1 MKRWESWVG
10 LLGLVLVLVGSYM
23 GLFVAP
29 RERFMGDVQRIM
41 YIHVPTAQVTLLIFT
56 ATFVGAVGWLWKQ
69 AWKWDHLVE
78 GSIHTGLLFGALL
91 AVQGAVWAKPT
102 WGVWW
107 TWDPRLTSVA
117 VMVLSFLGI
126 LALRSFV
133 DDPVKRAT
141 WSATASVIAWVNI
154 PFVYLC
160 VRWMASLHQT
170 QTQSHQMDPAMKLP
184 LNLSSIAVLLIAI
197 HFVAVRWRIAAR
209 QRARE
214 LAE

>member
-1 MKRWESWVG
+1 MRRWEIWVG
-10 LLGLVLVLVGSYM
+10 LLGLGMLVFGSYY
-23 GLFVAP
+23 GLMVAP
-29 RERFMGDVQRIM
+29 REVYMGDVQRIM
-41 YIHVPTAQVTLLIFT
+41 YVHVPTAWNTLLCFT
-56 ATFVGAVGWLWKQ
+56 ASFVGAVGWLLTRS
-69 AWKWDHLVE
+69 WKWDYLIE
-78 GSIHTGLLFGALL
+78 STIITGLVTGSLL
-91 AVQGAVWAKPT
+91 AVQGAIWAKPT

-141 WSATASVIAWVNI
+141 WSATATVLAWVNI

-170 QTQSHQMDPAMKLP
+170 QSTPKTVDPAMVFP
-184 LNLSSIAVLLIAI
+184 LRLNAFAVLFVVIF
-197 HFVAVRWRIAAR
+197 FVATGWRIAR
-209 QRARE
+209 EQRKRE

>member
-1 MKRWESWVG
+1 MRRWETWVG
-10 LLGLVLVLVGSYM
+10 LLGFAIVLVGSYI
-23 GLFVAP
+23 GLFEAP

-56 ATFVGAVGWLWKQ
+56 ATFIGAVGWLWRR
-69 AWKWDHLVE
+69 AWRWDHLVE

-91 AVQGAVWAKPT
+91 AFQGAIWAKPT

-141 WSATASVIAWVNI
+141 WSATASVLAWVNI

-160 VRWMASLHQT
+160 VRWMASLHQV
-170 QTQSHQMDPAMKLP
+170 QTESHQMDPAMRLP
-184 LNLSSIAVLLIAI
+184 LNINSIAVLLIAI
-197 HFVAVRWRIAAR
+197 AFVTTRWRIAAR

>member
-1 MKRWESWVG
+1 MRRWETWLALIAVV
-10 LLGLVLVLVGSYM
+10 LLLAGSYN

-29 RERFMGDVQRIM
+29 KEQFMGDVQRIL
-41 YIHVPTAQVTLLIFT
+41 YIHVPTAQVTLGIFT
-56 ATFVGAVGWLWKQ
+56 ATFVGAVGWLWKR
-69 AWKWDHLVE
+69 AWGWDHLVE

-91 AVQGAVWAKPT
+91 AVQGAIWAKPT

-133 DDPVKRAT
+133 DDPGKRAT
-141 WSATASVIAWVNI
+141 WSATASILAWVNI

-160 VRWMASLHQT
+160 VRWMASLHQP
-170 QTQSHQMDPAMKLP
+170 QTQSHQMDPAMKVP
-184 LNLSSIAVLLIAI
+184 LMINSVAVLLLAIA
-197 HFVAVRWRIAAR
+197 FVATRCRIAAR